1 MPSCMDGINGSP
13 SLKALHHHAL
23 FLPLQDV
30 QKAIKEE
37 RQKRSDLLKVQ
48 KEAST
53 RLQELRRS
61 TASCR
66 YITMALCCLA
76 RNICTK
82 QISQILGHCLPQQRA
97 LRTQTQQQHLPAWV
111 GK

>member
-1 MPSCMDGINGSP
+1 MPSCMDWVNGP
-13 SLKALHHHAL
+13 PPLKAPHHHTL
-23 FLPLQDV
+23 SLPLQDV

-53 RLQELRRS
+53 RLQELRQS

-66 YITMALCCLA
+66 YNTIALCCLA
-76 RNICTK
+76 RNICTR
-82 QISQILGHCLPQQRA
+82 Q
-97 LRTQTQQQHLPAWV
+97 V
-111 GK
+111 V